1 MVMGVSELSQLILVI
16 ITTQATSRE
25 VGRAVTRGGE
35 GERRRTRTARRTL
48 ALGEIKTHHRNIP
61 RVLE

>member
-1 MVMGVSELSQLILVI
+1 MVMGVSELSQLMLVI

-35 GERRRTRTARRTL
+35 GEEEDTHRAPDVGFG
-48 ALGEIKTHHRNIP
+48 AIKTHPLQHN
-61 RVLE
+61 